1 MTYESILLNPSR
13 SSGIKL
19 YAPGHRNVFF
29 NSQGN
34 KIPKVYKEPL
44 TRKTKKKKRVIVAGA
59 SSNGTFN
66 AESNSDTLNDPL
78 SFMGNREGQVKT
90 VLAGQRGSK

>member
-1 MTYESILLNPSR
+1 MTYKSILLNPSR
-13 SSGIKL
+13 SRGIIL

-29 NSQGN
+29 STH
-34 KIPKVYKEPL
+34 KEIKYL
-44 TRKTKKKKRVIVAGA
+44 KCIKNHLHKKLKKRVIVAGA

-66 AESNSDTLNDPL
+66 TESNSDTLNYPL